1 MIHPTFFFKFGTM
14 KNALRGLLILHL
26 SFLLISCS
34 NDTNQKQFSLLDSE
48 DTGITFNNKLTETN
62 SLNYFTY
69 PYIYM
74 GGGVSV
80 GDINNDGLD
89 DIFFTANM
97 EDNKLYLNKGKLKF
111 EDITIA
117 SGIEGSNKWYTG
129 STMIDINN
137 DGYLDIYLSVGGLD
151 TSRENELYINNGD
164 NTFSERANE
173 YGINDIGN
181 GVQSTFF
188 DYDKDGDLDLYV
200 ANYPVTPF
208 DAPTSYYYYKMN
220 NTLDEETDNLYRND
234 GGSFT
239 NVTDEAG
246 IRTYSLTLSATIG
259 DLNND
264 SYPDIYISNDFSS
277 PDFMYLNNGDGTF
290 TDVVKESTNQTSF
303 YGMGLILQILIMI
316 LTLTISRWTW
326 TQKII
331 EDPRLI
337 WQAWIQICFSTV
349 IMDFIIST
357 CTTLYS

>member
-1 MIHPTFFFKFGTM
+1 
-14 KNALRGLLILHL
+14 
-26 SFLLISCS
+26 
-34 NDTNQKQFSLLDSE
+34 
-48 DTGITFNNKLTETN
+48 
-62 SLNYFTY
+62 
-69 PYIYM
+69 
-74 GGGVSV
+74 
-80 GDINNDGLD
+80 
-89 DIFFTANM
+89 
-97 EDNKLYLNKGKLKF
+97 
-111 EDITIA
+111 
-117 SGIEGSNKWYTG
+117 
-129 STMIDINN
+129 MIDINN

-246 IRTYSLTLSATIG
+246 IRTYSLTVSATIG

-264 SYPDIYISNDFSS
+264 SYPDIYLS
-277 PDFMYLNNGDGTF
+277 
-290 TDVVKESTNQTSF
+290 
-303 YGMGLILQILIMI
+303 LIHI
-316 LTLTISRWTW
+316 
-326 TQKII
+326 
-331 EDPRLI
+331 
-337 WQAWIQICFSTV
+337 
-349 IMDFIIST
+349 
-357 CTTLYS
+357 